1 MMQQLIAFINHN
13 DLPMRS
19 DEAISSLRIRSRVL
33 VIFVC
38 TKEYLE
44 KRVHRNVENRDYTNK
59 LARVR
64 TTNYFSNL
72 DQLIS
77 QKKTY
82 IGIRYRQKPLI
93 GHDNLCAVLY
103 HNVISQLF
111 QV

>member
-38 TKEYLE
+38 TNEYLE

-77 QKKTY
+77 QKKKH
-82 IGIRYRQKPLI
+82 I
-93 GHDNLCAVLY
+93 
-103 HNVISQLF
+103 
-111 QV
+111 